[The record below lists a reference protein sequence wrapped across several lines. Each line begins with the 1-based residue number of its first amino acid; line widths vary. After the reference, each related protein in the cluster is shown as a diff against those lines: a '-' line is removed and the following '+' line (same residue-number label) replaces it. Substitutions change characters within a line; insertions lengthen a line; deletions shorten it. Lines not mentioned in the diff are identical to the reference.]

1 MKIATLTFHSAHN
14 FGSVLQSFA
23 LQKVVENL
31 CKDVDMPCEY
41 SIINYRTD
49 VQKDL
54 YRLLPKAKGFKGTIK
69 LLMRLP
75 YYRAY
80 RKKYIKFEVF
90 IAKDL
95 KTGKEISCLE
105 EIEENYVGI
114 DAYISGSDQI
124 WNVRSR
130 DFSSVYYLPFS
141 GAKKVSYAASFGP
154 LKIDWEKY
162 NREEVATCLK
172 DYDAIS
178 VREEGSA
185 DNVEQLIGNRP
196 EVHVDPTMLLSKEEW
211 REVSSG
217 VTYKGGKYILLYC
230 LEPSKEQLKM
240 AKLISK
246 KLGLPVVITRYN
258 NKNDYFNGFKKLY
271 WTGPK
276 DFISLVDNAS
286 LVLTSSFH
294 GTAFSLIFNKK
305 FYAFNGMQDK
315 RISNVLTKSEMQS
328 RSINSIEDI
337 KSVDLNELDFSKA
350 NEFILEE
357 KQRSIEYLKG
367 ALFTK

>member
-1 MKIATLTFHSAHN
+1 MKIATITFHGAHN

-23 LQKVVENL
+23 LQTVVENL
-31 CKDVDMPCEY
+31 CKENGVPCEY
-41 SIINYRTD
+41 SIINYRTNI
-49 VQKDL
+49 QKDL
-54 YRLLPKAKGFKGTIK
+54 YRLLPRAKGFNGKVK

-80 RKKYIKFEVF
+80 KKKHIKFENF
-90 IAKDL
+90 ITKEL
-95 KTGKEISCLE
+95 NTGKEVASIE
-105 EIEENYVGI
+105 EINENYKGSDI
-114 DAYISGSDQI
+114 YLSGSDQI

-130 DFSSVYYLPFS
+130 DFSNVYYLPFD
-141 GAKKVSYAASFGP
+141 GVRKVSYAASFGP
-154 LKIDWEKY
+154 LKIDWTKY
-162 NREEVATCLK
+162 NREEIATYLK

-178 VREEGSA
+178 VREEGSV
-185 DNVEQLIGNRP
+185 DNVEQLIGDRP

-211 REVSSG
+211 REISSG

-276 DFISLVDNAS
+276 DFISLIDNAS

-294 GTAFSLIFNKK
+294 GTVFSLVFNKK

-315 RISNVLTKSEMQS
+315 RISNVLTKSKMQS